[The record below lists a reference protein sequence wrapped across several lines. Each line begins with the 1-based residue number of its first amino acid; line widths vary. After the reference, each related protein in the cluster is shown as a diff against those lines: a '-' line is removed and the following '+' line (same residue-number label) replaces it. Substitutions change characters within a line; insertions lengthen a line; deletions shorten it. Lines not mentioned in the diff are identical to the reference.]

1 MTRPHQDEQA
11 EPCFI
16 ADGPPS
22 SDLPMPPHRTV
33 NLPQMLAS
41 FTDGELAKWP
51 DSEREKRRKTRG

>member
-1 MTRPHQDEQA
+1 
-11 EPCFI
+11 
-16 ADGPPS
+16 
-22 SDLPMPPHRTV
+22 MPPHRTV